1 MYSELERRLAD
12 RVREFLRQQY
22 QVEMPNVVVDQPP
35 NVALGEYA
43 LPLSF
48 ELAKK
53 LRKAPK
59 KIAEEI
65 VAGLGSVQGFQK
77 FEVAGAGYINA
88 KVDREAYVS
97 SLLSPETGH
106 APSLREKVLVEHTSI

>member
-1 MYSELERRLAD
+1 MYSQLEGRLAD

-43 LPLSF
+43 LPLAF

-53 LRKAPK
+53 LRKPPR

-65 VAGLGSVQGFQK
+65 VAGLQSAHLPGFEK

-88 KVDREAYVS
+88 HVNRAEFAIGMARKSQQEEIKPPA
-97 SLLSPETGH
+97 
-106 APSLREKVLVEHTSI
+106 